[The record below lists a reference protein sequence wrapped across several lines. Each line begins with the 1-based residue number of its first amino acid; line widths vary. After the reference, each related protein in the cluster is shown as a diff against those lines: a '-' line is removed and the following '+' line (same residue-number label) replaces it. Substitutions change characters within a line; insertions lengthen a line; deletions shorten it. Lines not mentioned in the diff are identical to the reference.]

1 MMEILI
7 NENDWSRNTRRL
19 SSIISRLKEAG
30 WERFGHCGT
39 IVLFKDTTQEKAQA
53 ELVEMKIQ
61 EIKAEVWKE
70 DMYGY
75 SVF

>member
-7 NENDWSRNTRRL
+7 NENDWSGNARRL
-19 SSIISRLKEAG
+19 SAIICKLKEAG

-39 IVLFKDTTQEKAQA
+39 IVLFKDISEKKARA
-53 ELVEMKIQ
+53 ELEDMRITDV
-61 EIKAEVWKE
+61 KAEVWRE
-70 DMYGY
+70 ELYDY